1 MKSKLNKLAGWFFIA
16 INIWVALS
24 GIGIVMATSGSVSG
38 SEFGMLITLAD
49 LQGKILLWL
58 AAFGIW
64 QFTKD
69 NTQQV

>member
-1 MKSKLNKLAGWFFIA
+1 MKSKFSKLAGWFFLA
-16 INIWVALS
+16 VNIWVAIS
-24 GIGIVMATSGSVSG
+24 GVGIVVATSGSVSG

-64 QFTKD
+64 QQTKD
-69 NTQQV
+69 NVQQV